1 MFESNMDTKL
11 RIFTPILW
19 TLMGFAL
26 SIIAVFAPVTDRSKD
41 AATQTASLL
50 YAAAFGMAN
59 PERNEKD

>member
-1 MFESNMDTKL
+1 
-11 RIFTPILW
+11 
-19 TLMGFAL
+19 MGFAL

-59 PERNEKD
+59 PDRTEKD